1 MNSPAAEALSLL
13 VLQLNAKMND
23 SVAFV
28 KEKGTPGE
36 FDAYR
41 LQAAEVMGALHGIA
55 ETLYARHPH
64 LRPAEL
70 GGTYLIAPAVFEN
83 RFYVPTQHRDAQEN
97 ED

>member
-23 SVAFV
+23 SLAFV
-28 KEKGTPGE
+28 KEKGEPEE
-36 FDAYR
+36 FTAYR

-70 GGTYLIAPAVFEN
+70 GGTYSIDPAVFKD
-83 RFYVPTQHRDAQEN
+83 RFYVPEQNDDVQGG
-97 ED
+97 